1 MSFTNIYAQQFENRD
16 KLIEQKIQAIFFY
29 LDENDFDFTE
39 QPNEFGKSLF
49 NGIDIKTENDIFSI
63 GNRFVDFRNGLS
75 MDVGSTNNFEFID
88 DEKKPVA
95 FNTTIIGQSI
105 KSINIFWMENP
116 WEDATTLY
124 PQEIE
129 ILTDDGYLLISSIEI
144 NEGQVNTACT
154 DELLIIDKKDIARN
168 LKLGQFGVENNGRK
182 FFQNMEHLLIDK

>member
-1 MSFTNIYAQQFENRD
+1 MSFTNIYAQQFKNRD